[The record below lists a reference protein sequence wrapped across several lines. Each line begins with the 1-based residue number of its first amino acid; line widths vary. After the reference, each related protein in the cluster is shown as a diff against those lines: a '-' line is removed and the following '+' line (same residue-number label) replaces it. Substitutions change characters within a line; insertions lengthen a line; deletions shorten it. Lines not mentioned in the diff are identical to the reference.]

1 MGFIHS
7 KMRYSLASKAVQN
20 LVIIKSNLNA
30 FYDYP
35 APEDGDNAESTSE
48 SDNEDDA
55 AVGAELEEN

>member
-1 MGFIHS
+1 MGLIHS
-7 KMRYSLASKAVQN
+7 KMRNSLPSKAVEN

-35 APEDGDNAESTSE
+35 APEDGDNVESSE

-55 AVGAELEEN
+55 AVGAQLEQD